1 MNKKRSCLAII
12 LAAGEGTRMKS
23 SLPKVLHPVG
33 GLPMAAHVMAAAD
46 ASGADALA
54 LVVGNGAEQVR
65 AALSEVP
72 LRGAPAPEFFVQTE
86 RLGTAHAVL
95 AARAAIA
102 RGYDDVLVA
111 FGDHPLLESA
121 ALIEARARLAE
132 GAAVAVLGFRPSDPS
147 GYGRLIEKEGRL
159 AAIREEKD
167 CSDEERKIA
176 FCNSG
181 IMAVAGGSA
190 LALLEAVGNGNAK
203 GEYYLTDIVEIA
215 NSRGLPVV
223 ATEISPES
231 AFGINNRAQLA
242 EAEAVWQARR
252 RRQLMLAGVTLVDPA
267 TVYLSHDTEIGPDTV
282 VEPNVWFGPGV
293 RVGSGARI
301 HAFSY
306 LEGATVESGALIGPF
321 ARLRPGAAIKEK
333 AKVGNFCEIKNAEVG
348 PGAKVPHLSYIGDAA
363 IGAAAN
369 IGAGT
374 VTCNYDGYAKHRT
387 EIGAGA
393 FIGTHTSLVAP
404 ITVGTGA
411 YVASGS
417 VLTQNVPDDALAFG
431 RARQT
436 TYEGRGKALREK
448 LSARKR

>member
-1 MNKKRSCLAII
+1 
-12 LAAGEGTRMKS
+12 
-23 SLPKVLHPVG
+23 
-33 GLPMAAHVMAAAD
+33 
-46 ASGADALA
+46 
-54 LVVGNGAEQVR
+54 
-65 AALSEVP
+65 
-72 LRGAPAPEFFVQTE
+72 
-86 RLGTAHAVL
+86 
-95 AARAAIA
+95 
-102 RGYDDVLVA
+102 
-111 FGDHPLLESA
+111 
-121 ALIEARARLAE
+121 
-132 GAAVAVLGFRPSDPS
+132 
-147 GYGRLIEKEGRL
+147 
-159 AAIREEKD
+159 
-167 CSDEERKIA
+167 
-176 FCNSG
+176 
-181 IMAVAGGSA
+181 
-190 LALLEAVGNGNAK
+190 
-203 GEYYLTDIVEIA
+203 
-215 NSRGLPVV
+215 VV

-252 RRQLMLAGVTLVDPA
+252 RRELMLAGVTLVDPA

>member
-33 GLPMAAHVMAAAD
+33 GLAMAAHVMAAAG
-46 ASGADALA
+46 AAGADALA
-54 LVVGNGAEQVR
+54 LVVGNGAEQVS

-111 FGDHPLLESA
+111 FGDHPLLEPT
-121 ALIEARARLAE
+121 ALLEARALLAG
-132 GAAVAVLGFRPSDPS
+132 GAAVAVLGFRPADPS

-159 AAIREEKD
+159 AAIREDKD
-167 CSDEERKIA
+167 CSGEERKIT

-181 IMAVAGGSA
+181 IMAIAGGSA
-190 LALLEAVGNGNAK
+190 VALLEAVGNGNAK

-231 AFGINNRAQLA
+231 AFGVNNRAQLA

-252 RRQLMLAGVTLVDPA
+252 RHELMLAGVTLVDPA

-282 VEPNVWFGPGV
+282 VEPNVWFGRGV
-293 RVGSGARI
+293 RIGSGARV

-306 LEGATVESGALIGPF
+306 LEGATIESGALIGPF
-321 ARLRPGAAIKEK
+321 ARLRPGTAIMEK

-436 TYEGRGKALREK
+436 TYEGRGKALRER

>member
-33 GLPMAAHVMAAAD
+33 GLAMAAHVMAAAG
-46 ASGADALA
+46 AAGADALA
-54 LVVGNGAEQVR
+54 LVVGNGAEQVS

-111 FGDHPLLESA
+111 FGDHPLLEPT
-121 ALIEARARLAE
+121 ALLEARARLAG
-132 GAAVAVLGFRPSDPS
+132 GAAVAVLGFRPADPS

-159 AAIREEKD
+159 AAIREDKD
-167 CSDEERKIA
+167 CSGEERKIT

-181 IMAVAGGSA
+181 IMAIAGGSA
-190 LALLEAVGNGNAK
+190 VALLEAVGNGNAK

-231 AFGINNRAQLA
+231 AFGVNNRAQLA

-252 RRQLMLAGVTLVDPA
+252 RHELMLAGVTLVDPA

-282 VEPNVWFGPGV
+282 VEPNVWFGRGV
-293 RVGSGARI
+293 RIGSGARV

-306 LEGATVESGALIGPF
+306 LEGATIESGALIGPF
-321 ARLRPGAAIKEK
+321 ARLRPGTAIMEK

-436 TYEGRGKALREK
+436 TYEGRGKALRER